1 MISHQCITVGSCV
14 SSGAI
19 RTESQLI
26 SNVIPV
32 SAYAAASKIAS
43 PYIRLHPVELRCPC
57 TLGPTY
63 LFELERPAVR
73 QVRREAPQHYR
84 LVGC

>member
-43 PYIRLHPVELRCPC
+43 PIFGCIPWNCAAHVLSGLLISSSWNGLPSGKCVRKLRSI
-57 TLGPTY
+57 TDS
-63 LFELERPAVR
+63 
-73 QVRREAPQHYR
+73 
-84 LVGC
+84 